1 MVSVFWFYMK
11 TSNPQLHMSKK
22 RPQKKVKSVEDA
34 AGRLAQLF
42 AEFLI
47 DNRLPNKFNHHK
59 YEKTKDKQY

>member
-1 MVSVFWFYMK
+1 
-11 TSNPQLHMSKK
+11 MSKK